1 MLYAMYHG
9 DFTRGTADVDL
20 LGQQI
25 NSDIDTIKNSF
36 IEIFSIQYPEDG
48 ILYDVSSL
56 KATKITEFK
65 KYPGINIMIEGYLD
79 RTKITVH
86 IDIGFGDVVY
96 PEISTME
103 YPTLLDQQAPILQ
116 TYSKESIIA
125 EKFQAI
131 VSLGNANSRMKDFY
145 DIYALLNSFNF
156 QSDILAQAIKETFDN
171 RKTSFDIITAFEDDF
186 ITDQYRRRMWASFLK
201 AKNVLSVIELE
212 EVISKIKRFLSPLIE
227 IITQSTTQSK
237 IWNHNICE
245 WK

>member
-1 MLYAMYHG
+1 
-9 DFTRGTADVDL
+9 
-20 LGQQI
+20 
-25 NSDIDTIKNSF
+25 
-36 IEIFSIQYPEDG
+36 
-48 ILYDVSSL
+48 
-56 KATKITEFK
+56 
-65 KYPGINIMIEGYLD
+65 MIEGYLD